1 MTEIL
6 QGNRQNEHVSA
17 ALPTSP
23 VFLDFWTERRLCT
36 VTTLRP
42 DGTPHVVPMGVVIDP
57 ETDTAWAIT
66 SRGSRKAR
74 NLAHGGPIA
83 VCCVDGRFWSTIE
96 GTAVVLDD
104 ADSVAEAERRYAERY
119 KVPRVNPNRVAIRIT
134 VTRVIGNAS

>member
-1 MTEIL
+1 MS
-6 QGNRQNEHVSA
+6 GQNEQVPPAIPASA
-17 ALPTSP
+17 S
-23 VFLDFWTERRLCT
+23 FLDFWTERRLCT

-57 ETDTAWAIT
+57 ATDTAWAIT

-74 NLAHGGPIA
+74 NLEHGGPIA

-119 KVPRVNPNRVAIRIT
+119 KVPRVNPDRVALRIA
-134 VTRVIGNAS
+134 VSRVLGNVS